1 MEDKCFKTHSE
12 LIEIL
17 KNRGMDFSDADQE
30 KKAISILEKENYYN
44 VINGYKDLFL
54 QKGTNTETYKNGTT
68 FEEVYALYMFDRN
81 IRHIYLKYLLK
92 AENSFKTVIAHVFS
106 DLYGH
111 DNYLKITNFE
121 TQVNNVSDED
131 SIREITK
138 LIGDIQQEIARQMKN
153 HHPIIIHYMVNYGYI
168 PLWVLVNVLTFGKI
182 TVFYKHMKKPDKEK
196 VARKFRLQDKELHK
210 YMDILSLAR
219 NKCAH
224 DERFFD
230 TKFKKGIHTKSIQN
244 FYILNLPKDQSGYH
258 AGINDIYA
266 VAIMLALILGKNDAN
281 QLCAEIKNEF
291 TILENELSTISIEDV
306 KREMGFVGDWEKL
319 TDL

>member
-17 KNRGMDFSDADQE
+17 KKRGMDFSDVDQE

-54 QKGTNTETYKNGTT
+54 QKGTSTETYKNGTT
-68 FEEVYALYMFDRN
+68 FEEVYALYAFDRN

-92 AENSFKTVIAHVFS
+92 AESSFKTVIAHVFS

-131 SIREITK
+131 AIREITK

-153 HHPIIIHYMVNYGYI
+153 HHPVVMHYMVNYGYI

-182 TVFYKHMKKPDKEK
+182 TVFYKYMKKLIKK
-196 VARKFRLQDKELHK
+196 RLLESSDYKIKNFTNIWIYLALQEISVHT
-210 YMDILSLAR
+210 MNVFSILSSKKPSIPKAF
-219 NKCAH
+219 KIF
-224 DERFFD
+224 RF
-230 TKFKKGIHTKSIQN
+230 
-244 FYILNLPKDQSGYH
+244 
-258 AGINDIYA
+258 
-266 VAIMLALILGKNDAN
+266 
-281 QLCAEIKNEF
+281 
-291 TILENELSTISIEDV
+291 
-306 KREMGFVGDWEKL
+306 
-319 TDL
+319 